1 MNAPSIKQIALNLR
15 KYRDIFS
22 TSFQNFREHFVGR
35 SRKHLVFS
43 MSMTRFFKCQHGNVA
58 PIFGLTSV
66 IIAGFVGAAVDY
78 SRGASLKT
86 AMQTAVDATGLMLS
100 RDADKLLPAQLTSK
114 ATDYFKAQFNH
125 PEAKG
130 VEVTSTLS
138 SPQQGSFVLK
148 VTASATVDATIS
160 KVLGQSQMAVS
171 ASSETLWGIKKLELA
186 LVLDNTGSMASNG
199 KLAALKTASHN
210 LLDTLQAAA
219 KQPGDVKVAII
230 PFDRMVNIGAGFKD
244 EFWIDYSVKNIQ
256 KQYWDGC
263 VIDRSQSYDVQDTAP
278 VSSNYQTFYP
288 ASDCGSLVEAM
299 PLSTDWSA
307 LHSKVDQMTAAGNT
321 NVTIGLV
328 WGWHALTQG
337 VPFTNATAP
346 APDLDKVIV
355 LVTDGENTQNRWTTS
370 SSSIDARTAVACTNV
385 KNANIK
391 LYTVRVI
398 DGNATLLRNC
408 ATNTNMYYNVQ
419 QADQLNGVFSS
430 IAQTLASLRLGK

>member
-1 MNAPSIKQIALNLR
+1 
-15 KYRDIFS
+15 
-22 TSFQNFREHFVGR
+22 
-35 SRKHLVFS
+35 
-43 MSMTRFFKCQHGNVA
+43 
-58 PIFGLTSV
+58 
-66 IIAGFVGAAVDY
+66 
-78 SRGASLKT
+78 
-86 AMQTAVDATGLMLS
+86 
-100 RDADKLLPAQLTSK
+100 
-114 ATDYFKAQFNH
+114 
-125 PEAKG
+125 
-130 VEVTSTLS
+130 
-138 SPQQGSFVLK
+138 
-148 VTASATVDATIS
+148 
-160 KVLGQSQMAVS
+160 
-171 ASSETLWGIKKLELA
+171 
-186 LVLDNTGSMASNG
+186 MASNG
-199 KLAALKTASHN
+199 KIAALKTASHN
-210 LLDTLQAAA
+210 LLNTLQAAA

-256 KQYWDGC
+256 KDQWDGC

-288 ASDCGSLVEAM
+288 ASDCGSLVQAM
-299 PLSTDWSA
+299 PLSTDWTA
-307 LHSKVDQMTAAGNT
+307 LHSKVDEMQAAGNT

-328 WGWHALTQG
+328 WGWHALTAG
-337 VPFTNATAP
+337 VPFTNAAAP

-355 LVTDGENTQNRWTTS
+355 LLTDGENTQNRWTTS
-370 SSSIDARTAVACTNV
+370 SSSIDSRTAVACTNV